1 MPRAGL
7 SSSSGHQLFALI
19 TAAFVILQPVLFAL
33 PADAVA
39 QTGKEVIASPRGS
52 IVPTGTVGGPLNSS
66 TQGQPQPSGTQPPG
80 TFIISEYRLR
90 GPGFLGKF
98 GRSGSKA
105 DVRRETGG
113 QDSFFPPDNDE
124 FIEFYNNTDSAITVR
139 SIDGSSGW
147 SLVASDGFVRFTIP
161 NGDVIPARG
170 HYLATNFLG
179 YSLSNYP
186 GGNNGTK
193 ETFSNG
199 DIEYSFDIADGSG
212 IAIFN
217 TSNPENF
224 NAANRLDAVGYSDN
238 PALYREGN
246 GFDSATSGE
255 EIGGNIEYSFLRDL
269 RAGTHKDTNDNVA
282 DFIGIDTLATATTIG
297 SNLGAPGPENMFSPI
312 RRLSVNV
319 TLFDP
324 RVPQSSPP
332 NRVRDFM
339 PVTNGVN
346 GTISIRRTVTNNTG
360 GDVTRLRFRIK
371 EITTLT
377 SPPVKGQADIR
388 ALSSDDITV
397 TLTNGNG
404 VPVQGTVVEEPPFQ
418 PMGGGW
424 NTSWSPTGIIN
435 LASPLPAGA
444 SFNVHF
450 LVGVMTGG
458 SFRIFI
464 NVEALP

>member
-1 MPRAGL
+1 
-7 SSSSGHQLFALI
+7 
-19 TAAFVILQPVLFAL
+19 LQPVLFAL
-33 PADAVA
+33 PAAAVA
-39 QTGKEVIASPRGS
+39 QTGKKVIASPRER
-52 IVPTGTVGGPLNSS
+52 VPTGTVEGPPNSS
-66 TQGQPQPSGTQPPG
+66 AQGQPQPSGTQPAG

-90 GPGFLGKF
+90 GPGF
-98 GRSGSKA
+98 SGEFNPRIRKQ
-105 DVRRETGG
+105 DVRRERSGEG
-113 QDSFFPPDNDE
+113 NFSFTDNDE
-124 FIEFYNNTDSAITVR
+124 FIEFYNNTDSAIRVQTV
-139 SIDGSSGW
+139 DGSFGW
-147 SLVASDGFVRFTIP
+147 SLVASDNGFSRFTIP
-161 NGDVIPARG
+161 NGTIIPARG
-170 HYLATNFLG
+170 HYLATNKIG

-186 GGNNGTK
+186 GGNNGTI
-193 ETFSNG
+193 ETFSEG
-199 DIEYSFDIADGSG
+199 DIQYSLDILDGSG

-224 NAANRLDAVGYSDN
+224 NEANRLDAVGYSDN

-246 GFDSATSGE
+246 GFDSATPGA

-269 RAGTHKDTNDNVA
+269 RTGTHKDTNDNVA

-312 RRLSVNV
+312 RRLSVTA

-324 RVPQSSPP
+324 SVAQSSPP
-332 NRVRDFM
+332 NRVRDLT
-339 PVTNGVN
+339 PVPNGAN
-346 GTISIRRTVTNNTG
+346 GTISMRRTFTNNTG

-397 TLTNGNG
+397 TLTNGKG

-418 PMGGGW
+418 PIGGGW

-435 LASPLPAGA
+435 LESPLLAGD
-444 SFNVHF
+444 SISVQF
-450 LVGVMTGG
+450 LVGVERVG
-458 SFRIFI
+458 SFRIFV
-464 NVEALP
+464 NVDALP